1 MDITPIY
8 ELKTRLR
15 AAAIAGTNLI
25 SEDFRLKKAA
35 ENFAPLSSASPVFAK
50 INEMTGKLLSDSS
63 PENLLETIT
72 LVDAVI
78 TTLGVVGVPGEPQP
92 LDIRGNS
99 AAIVNAPYSQLS
111 SVIEALTTSGS
122 GNYNTV
128 ATARDEHSELF
139 NDYRVKPALVKGL
152 GASYSELADLVAK
165 ILIEIGE
172 DIIPLVKKGFDPKG
186 KKEMVRR
193 VNVIESVCGAKE
205 NAFYLEQLEE
215 AEKDVRKAL
224 VYALRHDDGNIEKL
238 TELAKTEKGKAKTA
252 ALAALASFDC
262 EKSAEFFEEY
272 SKKKP
277 LDVIKIMENVST
289 EWAGGLTVRLI
300 DSLLVDDKGN
310 KITLS
315 QAADF
320 RNVKLKEKTGF
331 PELNSALWGKWGP
344 EVEQVYR
351 EFDCKNSSLQM
362 SVRLGD
368 TIAVTKNESLKALAI
383 EMNSR
388 KHKGNY
394 DYAEAVARF
403 ISPEDCSEWLTKKV
417 VELKR
422 NSLTDQKAV
431 NKSTLTRVLRMISFE
446 KGGYVLTTTH
456 WDEMAEM
463 WKYITVPVLQPMKE
477 LAEIIIKH
485 PNEYYNTAL
494 ANWLDP
500 DDREF
505 CDKIGQ
511 YYVDEF
517 MNNPQSYL
525 LNLIRKT
532 NIKNVKGLAKAYF
545 GQATTISQYGMRDFF
560 RTLPG
565 DNDFKLAEAREIVEL
580 FRKGKLKANFNAD
593 EFSVWAEAEF
603 NL

>member
-35 ENFAPLSSASPVFAK
+35 ENFSALSSASPVFAK
-50 INEMTGKLLSDSS
+50 INEMTGKLLSESS
-63 PENLLETIT
+63 PENLLDTIT

-78 TTLGVVGVPGEPQP
+78 TTLGTVGIPGEPEP
-92 LDIRGNS
+92 LDVRGNS
-99 AAIVNAPYSQLS
+99 AAVVNAPYSQLS
-111 SVIEALTTSGS
+111 ALIEALTTPGS

-128 ATARDEHSELF
+128 ATAQTEHPELF
-139 NDYRVKPALVKGL
+139 NDYRVKPALIKGL

-172 DIIPLVKKGFDPKG
+172 EIVPLVKQGFNPKG

-193 VNVIESVCGAKE
+193 VNVIEAVCGAKE
-205 NAFYLEQLEE
+205 NSFYLEQLES

-224 VYALRHDDGNIEKL
+224 VYALRHDEANIEKL
-238 TELAKTEKGKAKTA
+238 TELAKTEKGKVKTA
-252 ALAALASFDC
+252 ALAALANLDC

-277 LDVIKIMENVST
+277 VDVLGTMYNVSS
-289 EWAGGLTVRLI
+289 EWSSKLTAQLI

-315 QAADF
+315 QSADF
-320 RNVKLKEKTGF
+320 KNVKLKEKTSF
-331 PELNSALWGKWGP
+331 PELNSALWGKWGE
-344 EVEQVYR
+344 EVEKLYR
-351 EFDCKNSSLQM
+351 EFDCKNSSRQM

-368 TIAVTKNESLKALAI
+368 TIIVTRNESLKALAI

-394 DYAEAVARF
+394 DYAETVARF
-403 ISPEDCSEWLTKKV
+403 MNAEDCSDWLEKKV
-417 VELKR
+417 AELKR
-422 NSLTDQKAV
+422 QSLTDQKAV
-431 NKSTLTRVLRMISFE
+431 NKSDITRVLRMISF
-446 KGGYVLTTTH
+446 KDGGYVLTTTH

-463 WKYITVPVLQPMKE
+463 WRYITVPVLQPMKE
-477 LAEIIIKH
+477 LADIIIKH
-485 PNEYYNTAL
+485 PNEFYNTAL

-500 DDREF
+500 DDRAF

-517 MNNPQSYL
+517 MKNPQSYL

-532 NIKNVKGLAKAYF
+532 DIQNVKGLAKAYF
-545 GQATTISQYGMRDFF
+545 GQASTISQFGMRSFF
-560 RTLPG
+560 QSLPG
-565 DNDFKLAEAREIVEL
+565 DNAFKLAEAREIIEL
-580 FRKGKLKANFNAD
+580 FRKGKLKAQFNVD
-593 EFSVWAEAEF
+593 EFSAWAEAE
-603 NL
+603 LSL